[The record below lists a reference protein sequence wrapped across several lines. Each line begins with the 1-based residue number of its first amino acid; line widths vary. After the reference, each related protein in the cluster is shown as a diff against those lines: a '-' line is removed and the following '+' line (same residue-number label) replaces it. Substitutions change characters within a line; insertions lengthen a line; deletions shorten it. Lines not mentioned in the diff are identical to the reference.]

1 MFICGEKKKLTSAF
15 VIIIFFIIIIA
26 SPTINSVLASPSL
39 PTTNNN
45 LYIQST
51 SSPILSSTEQE
62 EKEKQEKNNSSS
74 AFKITDQLKTLIN
87 TLVDK
92 NKTNAA
98 IALGFI
104 DPNGTQ
110 FYGHGKVSNANT
122 TTVDQ
127 NTIFAIGSVTKVFT
141 TTLLADMVNQ
151 GLVKLNDPID
161 KYLPSYIKVPQYK
174 GHKITLE
181 DLATH
186 TSGLPNFP
194 SNYCTSFDPTSTEFQ
209 HLIQYRKDLMDCTK
223 TYTFDKFYRALSNTS
238 LSREPGS
245 KFEYSNFGIGLLG
258 HILTLKSNMSSFNEL
273 LSKRILDVL
282 DMNSTS
288 IGLSDSQK
296 SRLAVG
302 HFNGGQELP
311 TWNASDPIAP
321 GPALHSTVS
330 DMLKFLSANMGL
342 IKTKLDNAMQESHLI
357 RHSTNHLLPNDE
369 PASFNTGNF
378 DTNKLG
384 FYVGLGWMVS
394 TNFGQEIV
402 WHSGSTPNGYNA
414 FVVFNPA
421 KERGIVIL
429 CSADTSNIN
438 ISDII
443 FKQKNDLS
451 SLIGDLLNK

>member
-1 MFICGEKKKLTSAF
+1 M
-15 VIIIFFIIIIA
+15 
-26 SPTINSVLASPSL
+26 PS
-39 PTTNNN
+39 
-45 LYIQST
+45 
-51 SSPILSSTEQE
+51 QE
-62 EKEKQEKNNSSS
+62 EKNKSSS
-74 AFKITDQLKTLIN
+74 TFKITDKIKSFIDA
-87 TLVDK
+87 LVDK

-98 IALGFI
+98 IAIGFI

-110 FYGHGKVSNANT
+110 FYGHGKVSNTNT
-122 TTVDQ
+122 ATVDQ
-127 NTIFAIGSVTKVFT
+127 NTIFAIGSITKVFT

-151 GLVKLNDPID
+151 DLVKLSDPIE
-161 KYLPSYIKVPQYK
+161 KYLPSNIKIPQYN
-174 GHKITLE
+174 GQKITLE

-186 TSGLPNFP
+186 TSGLSNFP
-194 SNYCTSFDPTSTEFQ
+194 SNYCTSFDPTSTAFQ
-209 HLIQYRKDLMDCTK
+209 HSIQYRKDLMDCTK
-223 TYTFDKFYRALSNTS
+223 NYTFDQFYQALSNTS

-258 HILTLKSNMSSFNEL
+258 HILTLKSNMSSYDEL

-282 DMNSTS
+282 DMNSTG

-296 SRLAVG
+296 SRLAIG

-311 TWNASDPIAP
+311 TWNASNPIAP
-321 GPALHSTVS
+321 GPALHSTVC

-342 IKTKLDNAMQESHLI
+342 IKTKLDDAIQESHLI

-384 FYVGLGWMVS
+384 FYVGLGWMIT

-402 WHSGSTPNGYNA
+402 WHSGSTPDGYNA
-414 FVVFNPA
+414 FMVFNPA

>member
-1 MFICGEKKKLTSAF
+1 MFIYGEKRSSTLAF
-15 VIIIFFIIIIA
+15 LIIIFFMIIIA

-51 SSPILSSTEQE
+51 SSPIFSSTEQ
-62 EKEKQEKNNSSS
+62 EKEKQEKNDSGST
-74 AFKITDQLKTLIN
+74 FKITDQIKALIN
-87 TLVDK
+87 ALVDK

-110 FYGHGKVSNANT
+110 FYGYGRVSNSSNA
-122 TTVDQ
+122 TVDQ
-127 NTIFAIGSVTKVFT
+127 NTIFAIGSITKVFT

-151 GLVKLNDPID
+151 GFVKLNDPIE
-161 KYLPSYIKVPQYK
+161 KYLPSNVKVPQYK

-194 SNYCTSFDPTSTEFQ
+194 SNYCISFDPISPAFQ
-209 HLIQYRKDLMDCTK
+209 HSIQYRKDLMDCTK
-223 TYTFDKFYRALSNTS
+223 TYTFNQFYQALSNTS

-245 KFEYSNFGIGLLG
+245 KFEYSNFGMGLLG
-258 HILTLKSNMSSFNEL
+258 HILTLKSNMSSFDEL

-282 DMNSTS
+282 YMNSTS

-296 SRLAVG
+296 SRLAIG

-311 TWNASDPIAP
+311 TWYASNPIAP

-357 RHSTNHLLPNDE
+357 RHSTIHLLPND
-369 PASFNTGNF
+369 
-378 DTNKLG
+378 
-384 FYVGLGWMVS
+384 
-394 TNFGQEIV
+394 
-402 WHSGSTPNGYNA
+402 
-414 FVVFNPA
+414 
-421 KERGIVIL
+421 
-429 CSADTSNIN
+429 
-438 ISDII
+438 
-443 FKQKNDLS
+443 
-451 SLIGDLLNK
+451 

>member
-1 MFICGEKKKLTSAF
+1 ML
-15 VIIIFFIIIIA
+15 FIIII
-26 SPTINSVLASPSL
+26 SSSIINSVLAYPSL
-39 PTTNNN
+39 PSANN
-45 LYIQST
+45 LSIQRT
-51 SSPILSSTEQE
+51 LSSILMSTQE
-62 EKEKQEKNNSSS
+62 EKNKSSS
-74 AFKITDQLKTLIN
+74 AFKITGQLKTLIN
-87 TLVDK
+87 ALVDK
-92 NKTNAA
+92 NNTNAA
-98 IALGFI
+98 IAIGFI

-110 FYGHGKVSNANT
+110 FYGHGKMSNTNT

-127 NTIFAIGSVTKVFT
+127 NTIFAIGSITKVFT

-151 GLVKLNDPID
+151 GIVKLNDPIE
-161 KYLPSYIKVPQYK
+161 KYLPSNIKLPQYK

-194 SNYCTSFDPTSTEFQ
+194 SNYCTSFDPMSTAFQ
-209 HLIQYRKDLMDCTK
+209 HSIQYRKDLMDCTK
-223 TYTFDKFYRALSNTS
+223 NYTFNQFYQALSNTS
-238 LSREPGS
+238 LLREPGS
-245 KFEYSNFGIGLLG
+245 KFEYSNFGMGLLG
-258 HILTLKSNMSSFNEL
+258 HILTLESNMTSYDEL

-296 SRLAVG
+296 SRLAIG

-311 TWNASDPIAP
+311 TWNASNPIAP

-342 IKTKLDNAMQESHLI
+342 IKTKLDDAMQKTHLI
-357 RHSTNHLLPNDE
+357 RHSTDHLLPNDE

-384 FYVGLGWMVS
+384 FYVGLGWMIA

-402 WHSGSTPNGYNA
+402 WHSGSTPDGYNS
-414 FVVFNPA
+414 FMVFNPA

>member
-1 MFICGEKKKLTSAF
+1 ML
-15 VIIIFFIIIIA
+15 FIIII
-26 SPTINSVLASPSL
+26 SSSIINSVLAYPSL
-39 PTTNNN
+39 PSANN
-45 LYIQST
+45 LSIQRT
-51 SSPILSSTEQE
+51 LSSILMSTQE
-62 EKEKQEKNNSSS
+62 EKNKSSS
-74 AFKITDQLKTLIN
+74 AFKITGQLKTLIN
-87 TLVDK
+87 ALVDK
-92 NKTNAA
+92 NNTNAA
-98 IALGFI
+98 IAIGFI

-110 FYGHGKVSNANT
+110 FYGHGKMSNTNT

-127 NTIFAIGSVTKVFT
+127 NTIFAIGSITKVFT

-151 GLVKLNDPID
+151 RLVKLNDPIE
-161 KYLPSYIKVPQYK
+161 KYLPSNIKVPQYK

-194 SNYCTSFDPTSTEFQ
+194 SNYCTSFDPMSTAFQ
-209 HLIQYRKDLMDCTK
+209 HSIQYRKDLMDCTK
-223 TYTFDKFYRALSNTS
+223 NYTFNQFYQALSNTS
-238 LSREPGS
+238 LLREPGS
-245 KFEYSNFGIGLLG
+245 KFEYSNFGMGLLG
-258 HILTLKSNMSSFNEL
+258 HILTLESNMTSYDEL

-296 SRLAVG
+296 SRLAIG

-311 TWNASDPIAP
+311 TWNASNPIAP

-342 IKTKLDNAMQESHLI
+342 IKTKLDDAMQKTHLI
-357 RHSTNHLLPNDE
+357 RHSTDHLLPNDE

-384 FYVGLGWMVS
+384 FYVGLGWMIS

-402 WHSGSTPNGYNA
+402 WHSGSTPDGYNS
-414 FVVFNPA
+414 FMVFNPS

>member
-1 MFICGEKKKLTSAF
+1 
-15 VIIIFFIIIIA
+15 
-26 SPTINSVLASPSL
+26 LASPSL
-39 PTTNNN
+39 PTTNN

-62 EKEKQEKNNSSS
+62 KEKQEKNDSGST
-74 AFKITDQLKTLIN
+74 FKITDQIKALIN
-87 TLVDK
+87 ALVDK

-110 FYGHGKVSNANT
+110 FYGYGRVSNSSNA
-122 TTVDQ
+122 TVDQ
-127 NTIFAIGSVTKVFT
+127 NTIFAIGSITKVFT

-151 GLVKLNDPID
+151 GFVKLNDPIE
-161 KYLPSYIKVPQYK
+161 KYLPSNVKVPQYK

-194 SNYCTSFDPTSTEFQ
+194 SNYCISFDPISPAFQ
-209 HLIQYRKDLMDCTK
+209 HSIQYRKDLMDCTK
-223 TYTFDKFYRALSNTS
+223 TYTFNQFYQALSNTS

-245 KFEYSNFGIGLLG
+245 KFEYSNFGMGLLG
-258 HILTLKSNMSSFNEL
+258 HILTLKSNMSSFDEL

-282 DMNSTS
+282 YMNSTS

-296 SRLAVG
+296 SRLAIG

-311 TWNASDPIAP
+311 TWYASNPIAP

-384 FYVGLGWMVS
+384 FYVGLGWMVA

-402 WHSGSTPNGYNA
+402 WHSGSTPDGYNA

-443 FKQKNDLS
+443 FKQKNDPA

>member
-1 MFICGEKKKLTSAF
+1 ML
-15 VIIIFFIIIIA
+15 FIIVISSSI
-26 SPTINSVLASPSL
+26 INSVLASPSL
-39 PTTNNN
+39 PTANN
-45 LYIQST
+45 LSIQPT
-51 SSPILSSTEQE
+51 LSSILMSAQE
-62 EKEKQEKNNSSS
+62 EKNKSSL

-87 TLVDK
+87 ALVDK
-92 NKTNAA
+92 NNTNAA
-98 IALGFI
+98 IAIGFI

-110 FYGHGKVSNANT
+110 FYGHGKMSNTNT

-127 NTIFAIGSVTKVFT
+127 NTIFAIGSITKVFT

-151 GLVKLNDPID
+151 GLVKLNDPIE
-161 KYLPSYIKVPQYK
+161 KYLPSNIKVPQYK

-194 SNYCTSFDPTSTEFQ
+194 SNYCTSFDPMSTAFQ
-209 HLIQYRKDLMDCTK
+209 HSIQYRKDLMDCTK
-223 TYTFDKFYRALSNTS
+223 NYTFNQFYQALSNTS
-238 LSREPGS
+238 LLREPGS
-245 KFEYSNFGIGLLG
+245 KFEYSNFGMGLLG
-258 HILTLKSNMSSFNEL
+258 HILTLESNMTSYDEL

-296 SRLAVG
+296 SRLAIG

-311 TWNASDPIAP
+311 TWNASNPIAP

-342 IKTKLDNAMQESHLI
+342 IKTKLDDAMQKTHLI
-357 RHSTNHLLPNDE
+357 RHSTDHLLPNDE

-384 FYVGLGWMVS
+384 FYVGLGWMIA

-402 WHSGSTPNGYNA
+402 WHSGSTPDGYNS
-414 FVVFNPA
+414 FMVFNPA